1 MVYKKLK
8 KNIVANAFVDF
19 PETEVGEDLLRIER
33 KADINTNEINKTNN
47 NVANNTQAIEELKP
61 QVQTNQES
69 IEELKQEASEYA
81 KLGEANTFSA
91 NNTFSGDSTFKKMIV
106 KGTNNNQNYVLIDNF
121 DWNNKNYSVVKL
133 VKEGTKNLLQL
144 EAINNDNGV
153 AISAPSAT
161 SFTIQNLS
169 NPTQA
174 NQAANK
180 SYVDNVIKKVT
191 INISQMGKIQDF
203 ANGNMRYI
211 LLNYNLMGNN
221 QINYD
226 RVVGITFVNKSNG
239 EVRLITSYCVYE
251 NGWIELQVLNTN
263 SPSAFS
269 IGGHIYVWYK

>member
-19 PETEVGEDLLRIER
+19 PETEVGQDLLRIER
-33 KADINTNEINKTNN
+33 KADINTNEINKTNA
-47 NVANNTQAIEELKP
+47 NVTNNTQAIEELKP

-69 IEELKQEASEYA
+69 IEELKQELDTCA
-81 KLGEANTFSA
+81 KLEV
-91 NNTFSGDSTFKKMIV
+91 NNTFIGDNTFKKVFV
-106 KGTNNNQNYVLIDNF
+106 KGTNNNNNYVLLDNF

-133 VKEGTKNLLQL
+133 VKSGTNNLLQL
-144 EAINNDNGV
+144 EAVNNDNSV

-161 SFTIQNLS
+161 SFHINNLS
-169 NPTQA
+169 NPTQ
-174 NQAANK
+174 NKQAANK
-180 SYVDNVIKKVT
+180 EYVDNVIKKVT
-191 INISQMGKIQDF
+191 INLSQMGKIQDF

-211 LLNYNLMGNN
+211 LFNYNLMGNN

-226 RVVGITFVNKSNG
+226 RVVAITFVNKSNG

-263 SPSAFS
+263 SGSAFNL
-269 IGGHIYVWYK
+269 GGHLYVWYK